1 MLELATQAGVNESL
15 QVHFYVAGL
24 KEPLAKRVMV
34 KRPKKLKEAEE
45 YAEGEEIM
53 LETNKTAELSTI
65 IHTLNAITK
74 GKFPQNQT
82 L

>member
-24 KEPLAKRVMV
+24 KEPLA

-74 GKFPQNQT
+74 GQFPQNQT